1 MSSETIFPT
10 VLRPQTTGSSTS
22 TESNSSV
29 RSTSN
34 RRSFLKHGMVAGA
47 AAAVG
52 TGILARGVPALA
64 DETNSSPI
72 SKGDAAILRF
82 SPPRNFLSRIFG
94 SNTPSWE
101 GLPLANCPSR
111 QPHSNP

>member
-1 MSSETIFPT
+1 MSSEKTFPT

-52 TGILARGVPALA
+52 TGILARGVPAFA
-64 DETNSSPI
+64 DETNSCRTS
-72 SKGDAAILRF
+72 
-82 SPPRNFLSRIFG
+82 
-94 SNTPSWE
+94 
-101 GLPLANCPSR
+101 
-111 QPHSNP
+111 